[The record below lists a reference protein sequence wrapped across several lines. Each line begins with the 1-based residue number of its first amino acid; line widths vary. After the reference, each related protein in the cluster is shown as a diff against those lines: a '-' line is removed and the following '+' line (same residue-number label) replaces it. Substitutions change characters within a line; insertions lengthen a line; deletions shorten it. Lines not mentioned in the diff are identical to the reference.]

1 MLVKVMATTGI
12 LFLLTIAVV
21 CGFCHVKRR
30 EKTLKELYQWL
41 QDLAVYLILV
51 SAILQALPQES
62 YQKYIRFFSG
72 LVLIILLMTPLLRLT
87 DMEDSF
93 RSRVQEQNMEQE
105 SASFL
110 EEIREKQEEGKGEM
124 TLETEE
130 KEQIEV
136 EEIQIGE

>member
-1 MLVKVMATTGI
+1 M
-12 LFLLTIAVV
+12 
-21 CGFCHVKRR
+21 
-30 EKTLKELYQWL
+30 KELYQWL

-62 YQKYIRFFSG
+62 YQKYIRFFPG

>member
-1 MLVKVMATTGI
+1 M
-12 LFLLTIAVV
+12 
-21 CGFCHVKRR
+21 
-30 EKTLKELYQWL
+30 KELYQWL

-72 LVLIILLMTPLLRLT
+72 LVLIILLTPLLRLT

>member
-1 MLVKVMATTGI
+1 M
-12 LFLLTIAVV
+12 
-21 CGFCHVKRR
+21 
-30 EKTLKELYQWL
+30 KELYQWL

-93 RSRVQEQNMEQE
+93 RSQEQNMEQE

>member
-1 MLVKVMATTGI
+1 M
-12 LFLLTIAVV
+12 
-21 CGFCHVKRR
+21 
-30 EKTLKELYQWL
+30 KELCQWL
-41 QDLAVYLILV
+41 QELAVYLILV
-51 SAILQALPQES
+51 SAILQALPQEL
-62 YQKYIRFFSG
+62 YQKYIRSFSG

>member
-1 MLVKVMATTGI
+1 M
-12 LFLLTIAVV
+12 
-21 CGFCHVKRR
+21 
-30 EKTLKELYQWL
+30 KELYQWL

-124 TLETEE
+124 TWRRKKKSRSKWRRFRLENKWKQWISGFGK
-130 KEQIEV
+130 KENCRQNSSF
-136 EEIQIGE
+136 

>member
-1 MLVKVMATTGI
+1 M
-12 LFLLTIAVV
+12 
-21 CGFCHVKRR
+21 
-30 EKTLKELYQWL
+30 KELYQWL

-62 YQKYIRFFSG
+62 YQKYIRFVSG

>member
-1 MLVKVMATTGI
+1 
-12 LFLLTIAVV
+12 
-21 CGFCHVKRR
+21 
-30 EKTLKELYQWL
+30 
-41 QDLAVYLILV
+41 
-51 SAILQALPQES
+51 
-62 YQKYIRFFSG
+62 
-72 LVLIILLMTPLLRLT
+72 
-87 DMEDSF
+87 MEDSF

-136 EEIQIGE
+136 EEIQIGD

>member
-1 MLVKVMATTGI
+1 MQDCMNTVSDFGNVRE
-12 LFLLTIAVV
+12 AVCV
-21 CGFCHVKRR
+21 SIQKIMDACRDQDCM
-30 EKTLKELYQWL
+30 E
-41 QDLAVYLILV
+41 DLAVYLILV

>member
-1 MLVKVMATTGI
+1 M
-12 LFLLTIAVV
+12 
-21 CGFCHVKRR
+21 
-30 EKTLKELYQWL
+30 KELYQWL

-51 SAILQALPQES
+51 SAILQALPPES

-72 LVLIILLMTPLLRLT
+72 LVLILLLMTPLLRLT

>member
-1 MLVKVMATTGI
+1 M
-12 LFLLTIAVV
+12 
-21 CGFCHVKRR
+21 
-30 EKTLKELYQWL
+30 KELCQWL

-51 SAILQALPQES
+51 SAILQPLPQES